1 MFSRKLL
8 YRKIDKSIKMKKSRL
23 VLIICSIT
31 AILFFGFTEKQTK
44 VLIIGDSIS
53 LGYTPFVKKTLE
65 NKAIVT
71 HNKGN
76 AEHSGFGLEN
86 VEAWIEGGDYD
97 IIQFNWGLWDLCYR
111 HPDSKTQGNRDK
123 INGSITFSLEEYEQN
138 LEAIIKILKEK
149 TDAKLI
155 FVTTSYVPEEEE
167 GRFTKDAQKY
177 NKVAKNV
184 MKKYGIQV
192 NDIYSKSKAIH
203 KKYGEGNN
211 NVHYTKEGYEEL
223 GKVISAFLMKEL

>member
-1 MFSRKLL
+1 
-8 YRKIDKSIKMKKSRL
+8 MKKTNLL
-23 VLIICSIT
+23 VMVCSIT
-31 AILFFGFTEKQTK
+31 VLLFFGFTEKQQK

-53 LGYTPFVKKTLE
+53 LGYTPTVKELLKE
-65 NKAIVT
+65 KALVT

-76 AEHSGFGLEN
+76 AQHSGYGLKNIET
-86 VEAWIEGGDYD
+86 WIQQDDYD

-111 HPDSKTQGNRDK
+111 HPDSKVQGNRDK
-123 INGSITFSLEEYEQN
+123 INGTVTFSLEEYQQN

-177 NKVAKNV
+177 NKVAKDV

-192 NDIYSKSKAIH
+192 NDIYKKSKAIH
-203 KKYGEGNN
+203 KKYGQGNN
-211 NVHYTKEGYEEL
+211 NVHYKKEGYQEL
-223 GKVISAFLMKEL
+223 GKLIAAYLDKEV